1 MSDVNIKTSW
11 DSIPANDS
19 EYNTVLGVAGY
30 NPDDERLFLS
40 AQQTPNPARNVT
52 TEYARGFSLNSGYEG
67 ITRHDAITETAAD
80 LKTVKFTMSMAGTA
94 YDLTDARCYVQFK
107 NHYTVDI
114 ASWALQAQAA
124 DDTLTTVASGSTIA
138 AGAVVQID
146 FKNDYDAARFIMT
159 VTYSGE
165 IVYPNFYKIGVNDP
179 IVKSGSN
186 PGTNVGMVDY
196 NRTAQGSGYYKNA
209 PPTATMDVYMTLVT
223 NNNTVYY
230 FYKTR
235 PYEQNHLCIAWRT
248 YAGDTSYWYATP
260 VHVETG
266 CYYVASND
274 PNYMHNTFL
283 SNGGYT
289 YTTLSDAIAAFT
301 GAVSGGL
308 NTSDLNNYTGTMWQC
323 RMIANVA
330 AISPGPMATES
341 EGGTEGDF
349 DITSDQI
356 TAPALPTTV
365 TVGGVRIYRVTTAQL
380 NDFRDYIWNPDILN
394 SLFNNFSDRA
404 NGIMSIMQIP
414 TTTYPD
420 IAANQH
426 ILIGSS
432 EVYYDDLQGRHY
444 AEGTTI
450 SRYGQ
455 VDCGTVVLNLFWDS
469 ALDLNPYTKLT
480 AYIPCVGTVPLN
492 ADEVMGHTIGLYYN
506 IDFLSGAGVAVL
518 TIDGDYL
525 AQYPCNMSTPIG
537 ISGEQYSRVYQ
548 SMISAMASGAIGYA
562 AAGTGG
568 ALAGAVANTASALM
582 TSKIDRER
590 AGNFGAG
597 TALMAQLQPYIE
609 ILRPIQQLPR
619 NYTHF
624 NAYPSYMTAQLV
636 NLSGWTEIQD
646 IYIDDIDCTE
656 PERADLLALLQS
668 GIIL

>member
-30 NPDDERLFLS
+30 DPDNERLFLS

-67 ITRHDAITETAAD
+67 ITRHDAIIETAAD

-107 NHYTVDI
+107 NHYSVEI
-114 ASWALQAQAA
+114 ASWALQAEAG
-124 DDTLTTVASGSTIA
+124 DGTLTTLASGGTIA
-138 AGAVVQID
+138 TGAVVQID
-146 FKNDYDAARFIMT
+146 FKNDYNAARFIFT
-159 VTYSGE
+159 IEYSTGTPE
-165 IVYPNFYKIGVNDP
+165 PSSAWTKLAPLIYGTWYIWGNPYSSKWYGN
-179 IVKSGSN
+179 VK
-186 PGTNVGMVDY
+186 VVMD
-196 NRTAQGSGYYKNA
+196 
-209 PPTATMDVYMTLVT
+209 DVYVT
-223 NNNTVYY
+223 GIGTVGSPTTGFCICSRQTAP
-230 FYKTR
+230 FYLKYWNGGLNDNANSLGPFQSIENIDGNGYMYGT
-235 PYEQNHLCIAWRT
+235 QSLQMGLTASFAS
-248 YAGDTSYWYATP
+248 AGDAI
-260 VHVETG
+260 
-266 CYYVASND
+266 ND
-274 PNYMHNTFL
+274 FY
-283 SNGGYT
+283 G
-289 YTTLSDAIAAFT
+289 AA
-301 GAVSGGL
+301 SGGL
-308 NTSDLNNYTGTMWQC
+308 NTSDLSDYTGYMWQC
-323 RMIANVA
+323 RLIANVA

-341 EGGTEGDF
+341 EGGTDGDF
-349 DITSDQI
+349 DVTSDQI
-356 TAPALPTTV
+356 TAPALPTAI
-365 TVGGVRIYRVTTAQL
+365 TVGGVRLYRVTAAQL

-404 NGIMSIMQIP
+404 NGIMSIMQVP
-414 TTTYPD
+414 TATYPD
-420 IAANQH
+420 IAADQH

-444 AEGTTI
+444 ATGTTI

-455 VDCGTVVLNLFWDS
+455 VDCGAVSLNLFWDS

-548 SMISAMASGAIGYA
+548 SMIAAMASGAIGYA

-619 NYTHF
+619 DYTKF
-624 NAYPSYMTAQLV
+624 NAYPSYMTAQLI
-636 NLSGWTEIQD
+636 NLSGYVEVQD
-646 IYIDDIDCTE
+646 IRLDDIDCTDA
-656 PERADLLALLQS
+656 ERTELLNMLQS
-668 GIIL
+668 GVII

>member
-11 DSIPANDS
+11 DDIPANDS
-19 EYNTVLGVAGY
+19 EYNTVLGCAGY
-30 NPDDERLFLS
+30 DDNDNRLFLS
-40 AQQTPNPARNVT
+40 AQQVPNIARNVT
-52 TEYARGFSLNSGYEG
+52 TEYARGFRIERGYAG
-67 ITRHDAITETAAD
+67 NVIHDAITETAAE
-80 LKTVKFTMSMAGTA
+80 LKTVKFTMSTAGTS
-94 YDLTDARCYVQFK
+94 YDLEDARLYVQFK
-107 NHYTVDI
+107 NKYSIDI
-114 ASWALQAQAA
+114 ASWSLQHEAE
-124 DDTLTTVASGSTIA
+124 DDTLTTLASGTTIA
-138 AGAVVQID
+138 AGAAVQVD
-146 FKNDYDAARFIMT
+146 FKNDYGKGRFFFTITYEGGPAQYHPRSGYWIQVEPRQT
-159 VTYSGE
+159 VTLRAGGE
-165 IVYPNFYKIGVNDP
+165 TKYFVNESYTTQCWLCHASALPQSTFVATWLPISQGRMSYRYNGQLFSTEGSFYYDGNTYRYGNTSWNWYTDGVTADGELFPNSTF
-179 IVKSGSN
+179 S
-186 PGTNVGMVDY
+186 
-196 NRTAQGSGYYKNA
+196 
-209 PPTATMDVYMTLVT
+209 
-223 NNNTVYY
+223 NNNQACTE
-230 FYKTR
+230 FY
-235 PYEQNHLCIAWRT
+235 
-248 YAGDTSYWYATP
+248 
-260 VHVETG
+260 
-266 CYYVASND
+266 
-274 PNYMHNTFL
+274 
-283 SNGGYT
+283 NGTWSG
-289 YTTLSDAIAAFT
+289 
-301 GAVSGGL
+301 GSGGL
-308 NTSDLNNYTGTMWQC
+308 NTSDLNEYTGDMWQC
-323 RMIANVA
+323 RLLANIA

-349 DITSDQI
+349 DVTSDQI
-356 TAPALPTTV
+356 TAPALPTTI
-365 TVGGVRIYRVTTAQL
+365 TVGGVRLYRVTAAQL
-380 NDFRDYIWNPDILN
+380 NEFRDYIWNPDILN

-404 NGIMSIMQIP
+404 NGIMSIMQMP
-414 TTTYPD
+414 TATYPD
-420 IAANQH
+420 IAAGQH

-444 AEGTTI
+444 ATGTTI

-455 VDCGTVVLNLFWDS
+455 VDCGTVSLNLFWDS

-537 ISGEQYSRVYQ
+537 ISGEQFSRVYQ
-548 SMISAMASGAIGYA
+548 SMIAAMASGAIGYA

-568 ALAGAVANTASALM
+568 ALAGAMANTASALM

-624 NAYPSYMTAQLV
+624 NAYPSYMTAQLI